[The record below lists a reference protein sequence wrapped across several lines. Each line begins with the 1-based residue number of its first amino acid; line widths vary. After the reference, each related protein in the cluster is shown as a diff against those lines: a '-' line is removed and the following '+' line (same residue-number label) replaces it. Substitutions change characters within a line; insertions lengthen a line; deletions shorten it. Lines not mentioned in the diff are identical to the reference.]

1 MCAPVQM
8 HSCDCQPS
16 WCCGGF
22 LTVDEEIKKMEVT
35 RQNLQLHLEMLDKRI
50 DSLKKVGK

>member
-8 HSCDCQPS
+8 HSCDCQS
-16 WCCGGF
+16 SCCCGGF